1 MNEANGKRDQKTIL
15 GNFDYIYKRCKLD
28 VKPLHSTDDPIVLPY
43 AMAIQSDLNGKK
55 IPFDI

>member
-1 MNEANGKRDQKTIL
+1 MNEVNGKQDQKTIL

-28 VKPLHSTDDPIVLPY
+28 VTTDDPIVLLY

-55 IPFDI
+55 TPFHI

>member
-28 VKPLHSTDDPIVLPY
+28 EAT
-43 AMAIQSDLNGKK
+43 AFN
-55 IPFDI
+55 